1 MSDPKIRIAG
11 VPEHF
16 NLPWHLGIEE
26 GHFERVDAEAEF
38 QVFSGGT
45 GAMMGAVA
53 NDEVDLAIVL
63 SEGCIQSLTSGTP
76 AKIVKT
82 FVASPL
88 IWGIHT
94 PAPSDIQSL
103 EQMQGKRYA
112 ISRFGSGSHLMAIVD
127 ADLRGWSTADLSF
140 VVVKNLEGARQALA
154 ANEAD
159 IFFWEKYTTNPFV
172 DNGEFRR
179 IGERLTPW
187 PAFVVCASDKAIA
200 QRGDAIARLLNQI
213 NKLCRQ
219 LAESP
224 ENTIDQ
230 ISQRYKL
237 PVDQTAEWFETLQWS
252 FDWEMDTDK
261 FLAAVK
267 YLQSLDLIEGQHAQ
281 RDPATVWEEVYLK
294 LS

>member
-1 MSDPKIRIAG
+1 MSASTIRIAG

-26 GHFERVDAEAEF
+26 GHFERVDAEAQF

-45 GAMMGAVA
+45 GAMMRAVA
-53 NDEVDLAIVL
+53 DDEVDLAIVL

-94 PAPSDIQSL
+94 PAASEIDTL
-103 EQMQGKRYA
+103 KQMQGKRYA
-112 ISRFGSGSHLMAIVD
+112 ISRFGSGSNLMAIVD
-127 ADLRGWSTADLSF
+127 ADLRGWPTTDLEF
-140 VVVKNLEGARQALA
+140 VVIKNLNGARQALA

-159 IFFWEKYTTNPFV
+159 IFFWEKFTTNPYV

-200 QRGDAIARLLNQI
+200 ERGDAIARLLNQV

-219 LAESP
+219 LTGSP
-224 ENTIDQ
+224 ENTIKQ

-237 PVDQTAEWFETLQWS
+237 PVDQTTAWFETLQWS
-252 FDWEMDTDK
+252 VDWEMDNDK
-261 FLAAVK
+261 FLSAIE
-267 YLQSLDLIEGQHAQ
+267 YLQSLKLIEGPQAKNRPSQ
-281 RDPATVWEEVYLK
+281 VWEDVYLE
-294 LS
+294 LL

>member
-1 MSDPKIRIAG
+1 MSASTIRIAG

-26 GHFERVDAEAEF
+26 GHFERVAAEAQF

-45 GAMMGAVA
+45 GAMMRAVA
-53 NDEVDLAIVL
+53 DDEVDLAIVL

-94 PAPSDIQSL
+94 PAASEIDTL
-103 EQMQGKRYA
+103 KQMQGKRYA
-112 ISRFGSGSHLMAIVD
+112 ISRFGSGSNLMAIVD
-127 ADLRGWSTADLSF
+127 ADLRGWPTTDLEF
-140 VVVKNLEGARQALA
+140 VVIKNLNGARQALA

-159 IFFWEKYTTNPFV
+159 IFFWEKFTTNPYV

-200 QRGDAIARLLNQI
+200 ERGDAIARLLNQV

-219 LAESP
+219 LTGSP
-224 ENTIDQ
+224 KDTINQ

-237 PVDQTAEWFETLQWS
+237 PVDQTTAWFETLQWS
-252 FDWEMDTDK
+252 VDWEMDNDK
-261 FLAAVK
+261 FLSAIK
-267 YLQSLDLIEGQHAQ
+267 YLQSLKLIEGPQANNRPSQ
-281 RDPATVWEEVYLK
+281 VWEDVYLE
-294 LS
+294 LL

>member
-1 MSDPKIRIAG
+1 
-11 VPEHF
+11 
-16 NLPWHLGIEE
+16 
-26 GHFERVDAEAEF
+26 
-38 QVFSGGT
+38 
-45 GAMMGAVA
+45 MMGAVA

-63 SEGCIQSLTSGTP
+63 AEGCIQSLTSGTA

-94 PAPSDIQSL
+94 PAKSRVQSL

-127 ADLRGWSTADLSF
+127 ADLRGWPTADLSF

-172 DNGEFRR
+172 ENGEFRR

-200 QRGDAIARLLNQI
+200 QRGDAIARLLNQV

-219 LAESP
+219 LTESP
-224 ENTIDQ
+224 EDTINQ

-237 PVDQTAEWFETLQWS
+237 PVDQTAAWFETLQWS

>member
-1 MSDPKIRIAG
+1 MPDSKIRIAG

-16 NLPWHLGIEE
+16 NLPWHLGIEDD
-26 GHFERVDAEAEF
+26 HFERVDAEAEF
-38 QVFSGGT
+38 QIFSGGT

-53 NDEVDLAIVL
+53 NDEVDLAVVL
-63 SEGCIQSLTSGTP
+63 AEGCIQSLTSGTA
-76 AKIVKT
+76 AKIVKS

-94 PAPSDIQSL
+94 PAASDVQSL

-127 ADLRGWSTADLSF
+127 ADLRGWSTADLEF
-140 VVVKNLEGARQALA
+140 VVVKNLDVAREALA

-187 PAFVVCASDKAIA
+187 PAFVICASDKAIA
-200 QRGDAIARLLNQI
+200 QRGEAIARLLNQV

-219 LAESP
+219 LTESP
-224 ENTIDQ
+224 ENTINQ
-230 ISQRYKL
+230 ISKRYEL
-237 PVDQTAEWFETLQWS
+237 PVDQTAAWFETLQWS
-252 FDWEMDTDK
+252 VDWQMDDEK
-261 FLAAVK
+261 FKSAIE
-267 YLQSLDLIEGQHAQ
+267 YLQSLKLIEGQYAQ
-281 RDPATVWEEVYLK
+281 SKPTAVWEDIYLK
-294 LS
+294 LN

>member
-1 MSDPKIRIAG
+1 MSEPKIRIAG

-94 PAPSDIQSL
+94 PATSNIQSL

-127 ADLRGWSTADLSF
+127 ADLRGWSTEGPSF
-140 VVVKNLEGARQALA
+140 VVVKNLDGARKALA

-179 IGERLTPW
+179 IGQRLTPW

-200 QRGDAIARLLNQI
+200 QRGDAIARLLNQV

-224 ENTIDQ
+224 ESTIDQ

-237 PVDQTAEWFETLQWS
+237 PVDQTTAWFETLQWS
-252 FDWEMDTDK
+252 VDWQMDDEK
-261 FLAAVK
+261 FVSAIE
-267 YLQSLDLIEGQHAQ
+267 YLQSLKLIEGAQ
-281 RDPATVWEEVYLK
+281 ASNRPSQVWEDVYRK
-294 LS
+294 LL

>member
-16 NLPWHLGIEE
+16 NLPWHLGIED
-26 GHFERVDAEAEF
+26 GHFERVDAEADF
-38 QVFSGGT
+38 QIFSGGT

-63 SEGCIQSLTSGTP
+63 AEGCIQSLTSGTP

-82 FVASPL
+82 FVSSPL

-94 PAPSDIQSL
+94 PATGDIQSL

-127 ADLRGWSTADLSF
+127 ADLRGWPTADLSF

-200 QRGDAIARLLNQI
+200 QRGDAIARLLNQV

-219 LAESP
+219 LTESP
-224 ENTIDQ
+224 EDTINQ

-237 PVDQTAEWFETLQWS
+237 PVDQTAAWFETLQWS

>member
-1 MSDPKIRIAG
+1 MSDSKIRIAG

-16 NLPWHLGIEE
+16 NLPWHLGIEG
-26 GHFERVDAEAEF
+26 GHFARVDADAEF
-38 QVFSGGT
+38 QIFSGGT
-45 GAMMGAVA
+45 GAMMSAVA
-53 NDEVDLAIVL
+53 NEEVDLAIVL
-63 SEGCIQSLTSGTP
+63 AEGCIQSLTSGTA

-94 PAPSDIQSL
+94 PASSAIQSL
-103 EQMQGKRYA
+103 AQMQGKRYA

-127 ADLRGWSTADLSF
+127 ADLRGWSAADLEF
-140 VVVKNLEGARQALA
+140 VVVRNLEGARQSLA
-154 ANEAD
+154 AGDSD

-187 PAFVVCASDKAIA
+187 PAFVVCVSDSAIA
-200 QRGDAIARLLNQI
+200 RHGDAIARLLNQV

-219 LAESP
+219 LTESP

-230 ISQRYKL
+230 ISQRYEL
-237 PVDQTAEWFETLQWS
+237 PADQTRAWFETLQWS
-252 FDWEMDTDK
+252 VDWQMDNAK
-261 FLAAVK
+261 FVSAIQ
-267 YLQSLDLIEGQHAQ
+267 YLQSLELIKGHHAQ
-281 RDPATVWEEVYLK
+281 SKPAAVWEEVYLK
-294 LS
+294 LT

>member
-16 NLPWHLGIEE
+16 NLPWHLGIED

-38 QVFSGGT
+38 QIFSGGT

-63 SEGCIQSLTSGTP
+63 AEGCIQSLTSGTP

-82 FVASPL
+82 FVSSPL

-94 PAPSDIQSL
+94 PATSDIQSL

-127 ADLRGWSTADLSF
+127 ADLRGWPTADLSF

-200 QRGDAIARLLNQI
+200 QRGDAIARLLNQV

-219 LAESP
+219 LTESP
-224 ENTIDQ
+224 EDTINQ

-237 PVDQTAEWFETLQWS
+237 PVDQTAAWFETLQWS

>member
-16 NLPWHLGIEE
+16 NLPWHLGIED
-26 GHFERVDAEAEF
+26 GHFERVDAEADF
-38 QVFSGGT
+38 QIFSGGT

-63 SEGCIQSLTSGTP
+63 AEGCIQSLTSGTP

-82 FVASPL
+82 FVSSPL

-94 PAPSDIQSL
+94 PATGDIQSL
-103 EQMQGKRYA
+103 EQMQGERYA

-127 ADLRGWSTADLSF
+127 ADLRGWPTADLSF

-200 QRGDAIARLLNQI
+200 QRGDAIARLLNQV

-219 LAESP
+219 LTESP
-224 ENTIDQ
+224 EDTINQ

-237 PVDQTAEWFETLQWS
+237 PVDQTAAWFETLQWS

>member
-1 MSDPKIRIAG
+1 MSASTIRIAG

-26 GHFERVDAEAEF
+26 GHFERVAAEAQF

-45 GAMMGAVA
+45 GAMMRAVA
-53 NDEVDLAIVL
+53 DDEVDLAIVL

-94 PAPSDIQSL
+94 PAKSDIQSL

-127 ADLRGWSTADLSF
+127 ADLRGWPTADLSF

-187 PAFVVCASDKAIA
+187 PAFVVCASDEAIA
-200 QRGDAIARLLNQI
+200 QRGDAIARLLNQV

-219 LAESP
+219 LTESP
-224 ENTIDQ
+224 EDTINQ

-237 PVDQTAEWFETLQWS
+237 PVDQTAAWFETLQWS

>member
-45 GAMMGAVA
+45 GAMMSAIA

-63 SEGCIQSLTSGTP
+63 AEGCIQSITSGTP

-94 PAPSDIQSL
+94 PADSEIESV
-103 EQMQGKRYA
+103 EQMQEKRYA

-127 ADLRGWSTADLSF
+127 ADLRGWSTANLEF
-140 VVVKNLEGARQALA
+140 VVVKNLEGARQSLGAS
-154 ANEAD
+154 EAD

-179 IGERLTPW
+179 IGERLTLW

-200 QRGDAIARLLNQI
+200 QRGDAIARLLNQV

-219 LAESP
+219 LTESP

-230 ISQRYKL
+230 ISQRYEL
-237 PVDQTAEWFETLQWS
+237 PPAQTAAWFETLQWS
-252 FDWEMDTDK
+252 IDWEMDDAK
-261 FLAAVK
+261 FVSAIE
-267 YLQSLDLIEGQHAQ
+267 YLQSLKLIEGPHGQNN
-281 RDPATVWEEVYLK
+281 PAEVWEDVYLN
-294 LS
+294 LL

>member
-53 NDEVDLAIVL
+53 DDEVDLAIVL

-94 PAPSDIQSL
+94 PAASEIDTL
-103 EQMQGKRYA
+103 KQMQGKRYA
-112 ISRFGSGSHLMAIVD
+112 ISRFGSGSNLMAIVD
-127 ADLRGWSTADLSF
+127 ANLRGWPTTDLEF
-140 VVVKNLEGARQALA
+140 VVIKNLNGARQALA

-159 IFFWEKYTTNPFV
+159 IFFWEKFTTNPYV

-200 QRGDAIARLLNQI
+200 ERGDAIARLLNQV

-219 LAESP
+219 LTESP
-224 ENTIDQ
+224 KDTINQ

-237 PVDQTAEWFETLQWS
+237 PVDQTAAWFETLQWS

-267 YLQSLDLIEGQHAQ
+267 YLQSLGLIEGQHAQ
-281 RDPATVWEEVYLK
+281 RYPATVWEDVYLK

>member
-45 GAMMGAVA
+45 GAMMSAVA

-63 SEGCIQSLTSGTP
+63 AEGCIQSITSGTP

-94 PAPSDIQSL
+94 PAASDIQSI
-103 EQMQGKRYA
+103 EEMRGKRYA
-112 ISRFGSGSHLMAIVD
+112 ISRFGSGSHLMAVVD
-127 ADLRGWSTADLSF
+127 ADLRGWSTEDPSF
-140 VVVKNLEGARQALA
+140 VVVKNLDGAREALA
-154 ANEAD
+154 TNEAD

-179 IGERLTPW
+179 IGDRLTPW

-200 QRGDAIARLLNQI
+200 HRGDAIARLLNQI

-219 LAESP
+219 LTGSP
-224 ENTIDQ
+224 ESTINQ
-230 ISQRYKL
+230 ISRRYRL
-237 PVDQTAEWFETLQWS
+237 PVDQTTEWFETLQWS
-252 FDWEMDTDK
+252 VDWQMDDAK
-261 FLAAVK
+261 FTSAID
-267 YLQSLDLIEGQHAQ
+267 YLQSLKLIEGPQ
-281 RDPATVWEEVYLK
+281 ATNIPSQVWEDVYLK
-294 LS
+294 LR

>member
-16 NLPWHLGIEE
+16 NLPWHLGIED

-38 QVFSGGT
+38 QIFSGGT

-63 SEGCIQSLTSGTP
+63 AEGCIQSLTSGTP

-82 FVASPL
+82 FVSSPL

-94 PAPSDIQSL
+94 PATGDIQSL

-127 ADLRGWSTADLSF
+127 ADLRGWPTADLSF

-200 QRGDAIARLLNQI
+200 QRGDAIARLLNQV

-219 LAESP
+219 LTESP
-224 ENTIDQ
+224 EDTINQ

-237 PVDQTAEWFETLQWS
+237 PVDQTAAWFETLQWS

>member
-16 NLPWHLGIEE
+16 NLPWHLGIED
-26 GHFERVDAEAEF
+26 GHFERVDAEADF
-38 QVFSGGT
+38 QIFSGGT

-63 SEGCIQSLTSGTP
+63 AEGCIQSLTSGTP

-82 FVASPL
+82 FVSSPL

-94 PAPSDIQSL
+94 PATGDIQSL

-127 ADLRGWSTADLSF
+127 ADLRGWPTTDLSF

-200 QRGDAIARLLNQI
+200 QRGDAIARLLNQV

-219 LAESP
+219 LTESP
-224 ENTIDQ
+224 EDTINQ

-237 PVDQTAEWFETLQWS
+237 PVDQTAAWFETLQWS

>member
-16 NLPWHLGIEE
+16 NLPWHLGIED

-53 NDEVDLAIVL
+53 DDEVDLAIVL
-63 SEGCIQSLTSGTP
+63 AEGCIKSLTSGTP
-76 AKIVKT
+76 AKIIKT

-94 PAPSDIQSL
+94 AATSDIQSL

-127 ADLRGWSTADLSF
+127 ADLRGWSTKDPSF
-140 VVVKNLEGARQALA
+140 VVVKNLEGARKALA
-154 ANEAD
+154 SNDTD

-200 QRGDAIARLLNQI
+200 QRGDAITRLLNQI

-219 LAESP
+219 LTGSP
-224 ENTIDQ
+224 EDTISQ

-237 PVDQTAEWFETLQWS
+237 PVDQTAAWFETLRWS
-252 FDWEMDTDK
+252 VDWQMDDEQ
-261 FLAAVK
+261 FLSAIE
-267 YLQSLDLIEGQHAQ
+267 YLQSLKLIEGPQANNRPSQ
-281 RDPATVWEEVYLK
+281 VWDEVYLE
-294 LS
+294 LL

>member
-1 MSDPKIRIAG
+1 MPSPKIRIAG

-38 QVFSGGT
+38 QIFSGGT

-63 SEGCIQSLTSGTP
+63 AEGCIQSLTSGTP

-94 PAPSDIQSL
+94 PASSEIKSV

-127 ADLRGWSTADLSF
+127 ADLRGWPTADLAF
-140 VVVKNLEGARQALA
+140 VGVKNLEGARKALA

-159 IFFWEKYTTNPFV
+159 IFFWEKYTTNPYV
-172 DNGEFRR
+172 DNGEFHR
-179 IGERLTPW
+179 IGDRLTPW
-187 PAFVVCASDKAIA
+187 PAFVVCVSNKAIA
-200 QRGDAIARLLNQI
+200 ERGDALARLLNQI

-219 LAESP
+219 LSGSP
-224 ENTIDQ
+224 ENTINQ
-230 ISQRYKL
+230 ISKRYTL

-252 FDWEMDTDK
+252 ADWQMENEK
-261 FLAAVK
+261 FLSAIE
-267 YLQSLDLIEGQHAQ
+267 YLQSLKLIEGQHA
-281 RDPATVWEEVYLK
+281 DNKPSAVWEDIYF
-294 LS
+294 SMG